1 MELRENG
8 SFVNRVSADEF
19 LHHLGVEVQLGDGEL
34 DGLVAAVSD
43 FDDGRVLLH
52 LTGCQLV

>member
-1 MELRENG
+1 M
-8 SFVNRVSADEF
+8 NRVSADEF

-43 FDDGRVLLH
+43 FDDRGVLLH